1 MDIQKMMKQVQKMQA
16 EMQKTQAGLGEK
28 TIEATVAGGRVTVT
42 ANGLGDITAIKIAK
56 EIVDPTDIDTLQDLV
71 LSGVQQAQI
80 KVKELASGEMGKITG
95 GMGLPPGLGF

>member
-1 MDIQKMMKQVQKMQA
+1 MMKQVQKMQA
-16 EMQKTQAGLGEK
+16 DMQKTQAGLGEK
-28 TIEATVAGGRVTVT
+28 SVESSVAGGRVTVT

-56 EIVDPTDIDTLQDLV
+56 DVVDPSDVDMLQDLV
-71 LSGVQQAQI
+71 LSAVQQVQV

>member
-1 MDIQKMMKQVQKMQA
+1 MMKQVQKMQA

>member
-16 EMQKTQAGLGEK
+16 DMQQAQAGLGEK
-28 TIEATVAGGRVTVT
+28 TVEASVAGGRVTVT

-56 EIVDPTDIDTLQDLV
+56 EVVDPNDIDMLQDLV
-71 LSGVQQAQI
+71 LSAVRQAQD
-80 KVKELASGEMGKITG
+80 KVKEVASGEMGKITG